1 MSFKT
6 IEKDF
11 IDKFSSRIRLVP
23 DGEGRFRVF
32 TPFRLDGGDH
42 LHIVLKNENDQWVLS
57 DEGHTYMH
65 LTLDIDE
72 KKLLSGTRHKIISSA
87 LSTFELKDRDGELIL
102 EVQDGDYGAALY
114 SFAQSLIRISDVS
127 YLSLFREQPPPRT
140 FKNDVRGLL
149 ERSVPIGSMKRN
161 WIHPE
166 DQKRKYKVDYR
177 INGTPKPQ
185 LLVYALSNDSN
196 MQTATIALH
205 RFKSWKLEF
214 ISLGIL
220 KDPTPTPKIQKSLDW
235 FLDIGDACC
244 GLAEGRERIQE
255 YFA

>member
-6 IEKDF
+6 IEKEF
-11 IDKFSSRIRLVP
+11 IDKFSLGIQLVP
-23 DGEGRFRVF
+23 DGKDRFRVY
-32 TPFRLDGGDH
+32 TPFRFGDGDH
-42 LHIVLKNENDQWVLS
+42 LAIVLKNENGQWVLS

-72 KKLLSGTRHKIISSA
+72 EKLFRGTRHKIISSA

-102 EVQDGDYGAALY
+102 EVQDGDYGTALY

-127 YLSLFREQPPPRT
+127 YLSLLREQPAKRT
-140 FKNDVRGLL
+140 FKSDVRRLL
-149 ERSVPIGSMKRN
+149 ERSVPVGSMKRN

-166 DQKRKYKVDYR
+166 DQNRKYKVDYR
-177 INGTPKPQ
+177 INGQPKSP

-196 MQTATIALH
+196 VQAATIALH

-220 KDPTPTPKIQKSLDW
+220 KNPTPKIQKSLNW
-235 FLDIGDACC
+235 FLDVGDDYCD
-244 GLAEGRERIQE
+244 LAEGRERIQE
-255 YFA
+255 YIA